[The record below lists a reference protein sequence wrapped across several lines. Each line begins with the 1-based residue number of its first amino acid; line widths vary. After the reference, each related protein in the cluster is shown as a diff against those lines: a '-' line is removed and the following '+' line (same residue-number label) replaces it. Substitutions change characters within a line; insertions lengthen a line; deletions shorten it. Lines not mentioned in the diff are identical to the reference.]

1 PPIKNENSPLE
12 ELPQQLL
19 ACVAT
24 LGVLC
29 RASPSL
35 LAPHVQSLLPYLKGE
50 NGLTAA
56 EESEIC
62 RQVSDMVYEALPLM
76 KNPDLTQMT
85 ELADDLVQLAYRFGS
100 AVVHASLR
108 CLARLVRLVT
118 HDAKPLLSLLQSFY
132 SSLHR
137 HRTDVQHRQ
146 PPAELTAKVRHNLL
160 RGLVVSGC
168 ICRFYAFG
176 GDEGGGGGH
185 QDLESGVPWGAG
197 LADQVTEQ
205 GARLEVF
212 EMLRVYFTK
221 AKGPHLRSKALQ
233 GLGQL
238 LIGAP
243 RLMLLADQHGVV
255 GDALAKGAG
264 DEVLVQALRCFK
276 DILEAE
282 EDRVETGLARVDM
295 EATGVTVAQRVQGD
309 QDGESSV
316 VGGVLQMHLAAVL
329 SRLFHSRNRVVRAA
343 AISLL
348 GVMLRQGLV
357 NPVDVVPQLLAL
369 GGDSAGFVRAEAFR
383 LLTVE
388 DSKNGEFIRTRLLDG
403 LFMAYTFQQHVLCD
417 WRPLLPSTDP
427 AAGGTGG
434 GCSIVGPAYTLC
446 VRPQRPSRY
455 SCLRLLMSL
464 FSEAKAWEL
473 ASFVSSSKE
482 KLGVSSGGGGDV
494 GSGGRGRVGGEDP
507 FVGATPPSA
516 KRARN
521 SLNR

>member
-1 PPIKNENSPLE
+1 
-12 ELPQQLL
+12 
-19 ACVAT
+19 
-24 LGVLC
+24 
-29 RASPSL
+29 
-35 LAPHVQSLLPYLKGE
+35 
-50 NGLTAA
+50 
-56 EESEIC
+56 
-62 RQVSDMVYEALPLM
+62 
-76 KNPDLTQMT
+76 
-85 ELADDLVQLAYRFGS
+85 
-100 AVVHASLR
+100 
-108 CLARLVRLVT
+108 
-118 HDAKPLLSLLQSFY
+118 
-132 SSLHR
+132 
-137 HRTDVQHRQ
+137 
-146 PPAELTAKVRHNLL
+146 
-160 RGLVVSGC
+160 
-168 ICRFYAFG
+168 
-176 GDEGGGGGH
+176 
-185 QDLESGVPWGAG
+185 
-197 LADQVTEQ
+197 
-205 GARLEVF
+205 
-212 EMLRVYFTK
+212 
-221 AKGPHLRSKALQ
+221 
-233 GLGQL
+233 
-238 LIGAP
+238 
-243 RLMLLADQHGVV
+243 
-255 GDALAKGAG
+255 
-264 DEVLVQALRCFK
+264 
-276 DILEAE
+276 
-282 EDRVETGLARVDM
+282 
-295 EATGVTVAQRVQGD
+295 GVTVAQRVQGD

-329 SRLFHSRNRVVRAA
+329 SRLFHRNRVVRAA

-494 GSGGRGRVGGEDP
+494 GSGGRG
-507 FVGATPPSA
+507 
-516 KRARN
+516 
-521 SLNR
+521 